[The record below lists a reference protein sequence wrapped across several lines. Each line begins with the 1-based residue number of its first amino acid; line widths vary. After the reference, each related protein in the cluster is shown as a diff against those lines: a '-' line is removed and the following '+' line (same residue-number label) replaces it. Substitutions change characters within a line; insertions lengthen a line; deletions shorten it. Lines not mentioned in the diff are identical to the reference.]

1 MNWKGCQTPDAQFII
16 QGPQVH
22 RTSPFRAIRSRGIIC
37 TEPGPLVQLY
47 YLVAHLEMTRRPEF
61 DFLYP
66 RRSNTDVVVSRS
78 TTTASVENQATT
90 TKEDM
95 EEGDLLLEAY
105 VHRSRTEELEKRL
118 NLQQSTHFTAA
129 ADLQAR

>member
-1 MNWKGCQTPDAQFII
+1 
-16 QGPQVH
+16 
-22 RTSPFRAIRSRGIIC
+22 
-37 TEPGPLVQLY
+37 
-47 YLVAHLEMTRRPEF
+47 MTRRPEI

-66 RRSNTDVVVSRS
+66 QNRATSTSDVDASRT
-78 TTTASVENQATT
+78 TTTASVENQAAT
-90 TKEDM
+90 TKEDTD
-95 EEGDLLLEAY
+95 EDGDLLLEAY

>member
-1 MNWKGCQTPDAQFII
+1 
-16 QGPQVH
+16 
-22 RTSPFRAIRSRGIIC
+22 
-37 TEPGPLVQLY
+37 
-47 YLVAHLEMTRRPEF
+47 MTRRPEI

-66 RRSNTDVVVSRS
+66 RNRATSNTDVDASR
-78 TTTASVENQATT
+78 TTATASEESQAAAM
-90 TKEDM
+90 KEDTD